1 MQRISCITAALE
13 SRKASALL
21 AFHPKHVYYLT
32 GFFTNARPFWQ
43 ISQTCAIVFP
53 DNRVFLL
60 LPKPWK
66 SDYTPNTADPHIPK
80 NVTVTEYSGGIPG
93 FIAVIQS
100 LLPCRPSLTAL
111 ADLQWMSVPI
121 LKAFQK
127 QMPDISLIDQHP
139 VLEKARMVKNRYE
152 LEQLKRAISI
162 SDTGLTAAKNII
174 SEGKTEWD
182 IKLAIDSLMI
192 SIGSYGNGFN
202 TKVISGA
209 NGSYAHHVP
218 GNNVIEKGSSTIVDL
233 SASTGPYESDSAR
246 TFLLKEPDNELKE
259 IHAGICELLDSLPN
273 ILIPGMPLE
282 YLDHHIRSYL
292 SHLSPAA
299 VQAGNI
305 GHGIGLHAH
314 EYPDINSA
322 CQETLVPNMTLA
334 IEPALYMPGKW
345 GIRIENVYLIQYSGG
360 EKLNR
365 LETNYGNL

>member
-13 SRKASALL
+13 SKKASALL

-43 ISQTCAIVFP
+43 IPQTGALVLP
-53 DNRVFLL
+53 DNQVFLL

-66 SDYTPNTADPHIPK
+66 KDYIPNTADPDVPK
-80 NVTVTEYSGGIPG
+80 NITVMEYSDGIPG
-93 FIAVIQS
+93 FTAAIQS
-100 LLPCRPSLTAL
+100 LLPYQPGFTLL

-121 LKAFQK
+121 LKSFQK
-127 QMPDISLIDQHP
+127 QMPDICLIDEHP
-139 VLEKARMVKNRYE
+139 VLAKARMVKNQYE

-174 SEGKTEWD
+174 SEGKTEWE

-218 GNNVIEKGSSTIVDL
+218 GNNVIAKGSSTIVDL
-233 SASTGPYESDSAR
+233 SASVGPYESDSAR
-246 TFLLKEPDNELKE
+246 TFLLNKPDNELKE
-259 IHAGICELLDSLPN
+259 IHAGICELLDSLPG
-273 ILIPGMPLE
+273 ILTPGMPLD
-282 YLDHHIRSYL
+282 YLDNHIRSYL
-292 SHLSPAA
+292 SHLSPTA

-322 CQETLVPNMTLA
+322 CQETLLPNMTLA

-345 GIRIENVYLIQYSGG
+345 GIRIENVYQIQYSGG